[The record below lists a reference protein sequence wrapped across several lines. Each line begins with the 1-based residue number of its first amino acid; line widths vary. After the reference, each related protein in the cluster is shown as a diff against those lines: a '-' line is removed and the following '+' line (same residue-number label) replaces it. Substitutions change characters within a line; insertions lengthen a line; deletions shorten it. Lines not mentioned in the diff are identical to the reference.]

1 MSNSMCNEI
10 LKIFIDNCH
19 CGSEICSATC
29 DDKKRVLDDNQE
41 LGFEITIC
49 INRLLGMCV
58 LADKYTWS
66 PSDMLHK
73 FLINFNDL
81 TEDYAEGRIKTDY

>member
-1 MSNSMCNEI
+1 MSNSVCNEI
-10 LKIFIDNCH
+10 LKMFIDKCD

-29 DDKKRVLDDNQE
+29 DDKKRILDDNQE

-58 LADKYTWS
+58 LADKYNWC
-66 PSDMLHK
+66 PLDMLHK
-73 FLINFNDL
+73 FLGNFNDL
-81 TEDYAEGRIKTDY
+81 TEDYAEDRIKSNC

>member
-1 MSNSMCNEI
+1 MANISLHTL
-10 LKIFIDNCH
+10 LKMFIGKCD

-29 DDKKRVLDDNQE
+29 DDKKRMLDDNQD

-58 LADKYTWS
+58 LAHEYNWS
-66 PSDMLHK
+66 PVDMLHK
-73 FLINFNDL
+73 FNHLFNDL
-81 TEDYAEGRIKTDY
+81 TEDFAKGRIKADY